1 MMDIKHL
8 LSIYIKI
15 KSNEGICPI
24 HFFSKNKKI
33 SHSNSQQRIKTVSPT
48 VSNFLQS

>member
-24 HFFSKNKKI
+24 HFFSL
-33 SHSNSQQRIKTVSPT
+33 KTRKFPIATANRESKQYHQ
-48 VSNFLQS
+48 L